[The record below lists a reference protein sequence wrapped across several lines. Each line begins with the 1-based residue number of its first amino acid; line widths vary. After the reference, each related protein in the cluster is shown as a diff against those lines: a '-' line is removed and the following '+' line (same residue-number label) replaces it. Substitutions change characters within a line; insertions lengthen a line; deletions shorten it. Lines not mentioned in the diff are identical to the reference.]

1 MTTIVYRDGVMAADS
16 RAYAGDS
23 STIGMKTK
31 IHRLDDGTLFG
42 ASSNAVGADG
52 ILRRWVEAGCLP
64 AQASDM
70 KPDTFEVLLVR
81 PNGDVF
87 YAHDNLGLT
96 GPLTAD
102 FFAIG
107 SGDKYAKGALRMGA
121 SAVKAVEVASLED
134 AWTGGPICFLRLE
147 GDDE

>member
-1 MTTIVYRDGVMAADS
+1 MTTIVYRDGVLAADS

-23 STIGMKTK
+23 SNIGMKTK

-52 ILRRWVEAGCLP
+52 ILRRWVEEGCP
-64 AQASDM
+64 PPQSSDM
-70 KPDTFEVLLVR
+70 KPDTFELLLIR

-87 YAHDNLGLT
+87 YAHDNLGLS
-96 GPLTAD
+96 GPLAAD

-107 SGDKYAKGALRMGA
+107 SGDKYARGALRMGA
-121 SAVKAVEVASLED
+121 NAVRAVEVASLED
-134 AWTGGPICFLRLE
+134 AWTDGPIITLNLK
-147 GDDE
+147 D